1 MTDQNTTNKN
11 QDNAH
16 SSGNEGFAS
25 MPKEQV
31 QDIASKGGQTSH
43 KGEGQSEHT
52 DNNTGHHSDAEHK
65 SGVET
70 HKSGNQG
77 FASMPEDK
85 VKDIASQGGQSS

>member
-11 QDNAH
+11 QDNGH
-16 SSGNEGFAS
+16 SSGNQGFAS

-31 QDIASKGGQTSH
+31 QEIASKGGQTSH
-43 KGEGQSEHT
+43 KGEGQSKHT
-52 DNNTGHHSDAEHK
+52 DHNQGNHSNAEHK
-65 SGVET
+65 SDDET
-70 HKSGNQG
+70 HTSGKQG